1 MTGCLV
7 TIMKML
13 TFVPLV
19 GYEGGKHGKVE
30 GGI

>member
-7 TIMKML
+7 VIIKML
-13 TFVPLV
+13 IFVLLI
-19 GYEGGKHGKVE
+19 GYEGGKHGKVK